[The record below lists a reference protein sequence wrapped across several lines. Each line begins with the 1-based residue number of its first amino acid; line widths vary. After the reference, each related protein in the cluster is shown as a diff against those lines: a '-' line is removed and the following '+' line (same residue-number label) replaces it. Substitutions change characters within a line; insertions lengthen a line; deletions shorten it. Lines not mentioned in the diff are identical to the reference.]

1 MKRAWTSLVGIALA
15 IAPSVALACPVCGD
29 APARSRAAY
38 LAMTIVLS
46 LLPLGAMGALIWVA
60 VRRLRRAE
68 QLDDAARAHGKAA
81 AALLR
86 GGSPVPVSAPRARS

>member
-1 MKRAWTSLVGIALA
+1 MTRAWTLLVGAALA
-15 IAPSVALACPVCGD
+15 AAPAVALACPVCGD

-38 LAMTIVLS
+38 LAMTIILS

-60 VRRLRRAE
+60 VRRLKRAE
-68 QLDDAARAHGKAA
+68 HLDDAARAHGKAA

-86 GGSPVPVSAPRARS
+86 GGSPTSVSAPRARS